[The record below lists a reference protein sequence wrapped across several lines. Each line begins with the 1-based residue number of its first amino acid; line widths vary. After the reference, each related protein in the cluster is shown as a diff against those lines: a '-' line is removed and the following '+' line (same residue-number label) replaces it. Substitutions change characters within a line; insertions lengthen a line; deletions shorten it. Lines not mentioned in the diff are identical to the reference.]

1 MENEKNEMKKKP
13 GKVLPWLAAV
23 LLAAALAARA
33 AVPVPAGLV
42 TQIWNIGTQLIIL
55 FSGLVLFSAAAR
67 AVFQRV
73 SPSSNHGK
81 TVFTLADSAIR
92 YLLIIVGLLW
102 ALSIVGVDVRALLA
116 GAGVLALIIGF
127 GAESLIADVITGTF
141 MLFEHQYEVG
151 DIIVVGDFRGTVT
164 QIGIRTTQ
172 IMDSGGNVK
181 IINNSDI
188 RSLINRSNDLSF
200 AVCDMAVPYDKESL
214 ARAEKVLGEVLPKLH
229 REHPDLF
236 SKAPAYL
243 GVQSLDYENRAVV
256 LRVAG
261 ETHEE
266 DAPLPDIRLTEIVPH
281 STQINADG
289 YAMGSITLTS
299 FADAPADLTGWG
311 LADRVYK
318 VKYVFERGTTLA
330 PGESLTVYLA
340 GKHGAKGTLRYAS
353 FGLSAKHE
361 EHVYL
366 YAADGRTSDEI
377 ALPALGTDGAY
388 RRVDGEWEAVV
399 PAVTELPADAI

>member
-33 AVPVPAGLV
+33 AVPVPAGLF

-236 SKAPAYL
+236 SKARPIWAC
-243 GVQSLDYENRAVV
+243 R
-256 LRVAG
+256 RW
-261 ETHEE
+261 TMKI
-266 DAPLPDIRLTEIVPH
+266 APLCC
-281 STQINADG
+281 
-289 YAMGSITLTS
+289 
-299 FADAPADLTGWG
+299 GW
-311 LADRVYK
+311 
-318 VKYVFERGTTLA
+318 RG
-330 PGESLTVYLA
+330 
-340 GKHGAKGTLRYAS
+340 R
-353 FGLSAKHE
+353 
-361 EHVYL
+361 
-366 YAADGRTSDEI
+366 RT
-377 ALPALGTDGAY
+377 
-388 RRVDGEWEAVV
+388 RRTFTRRSVC
-399 PAVTELPADAI
+399 

>member
-1 MENEKNEMKKKP
+1 MISCVPMFQICVNRP
-13 GKVLPWLAAV
+13 AGTGT
-23 LLAAALAARA
+23 AARA
-33 AVPVPAGLV
+33 AR
-42 TQIWNIGTQLIIL
+42 
-55 FSGLVLFSAAAR
+55 AAA
-67 AVFQRV
+67 
-73 SPSSNHGK
+73 SSTAANHGK

-243 GVQSLDYENRAVV
+243 GVQTLDYENRAVV
-256 LRVAG
+256 IRVAG

-266 DAPLPDIRLTEIVPH
+266 NIYKAQRLL
-281 STQINADG
+281 NR
-289 YAMGSITLTS
+289 TL
-299 FADAPADLTGWG
+299 FMA
-311 LADRVYK
+311 
-318 VKYVFERGTTLA
+318 FE
-330 PGESLTVYLA
+330 EE
-340 GKHGAKGTLRYAS
+340 
-353 FGLSAKHE
+353 GLSCPVH
-361 EHVYL
+361 
-366 YAADGRTSDEI
+366 
-377 ALPALGTDGAY
+377 
-388 RRVDGEWEAVV
+388 RV
-399 PAVTELPADAI
+399 ELDRE